1 MSNLSGLIEY
11 VHPIDP
17 TSLCGTVL
25 DRILDMP
32 GCDLLAVVKQGR
44 PVGVIARGAVRAQN
58 AGLRV
63 SEVMTPALT
72 VGAEMSVDELVK
84 QVPKLMKASS
94 PAEIQRLVRN
104 ALPGIS
110 LRHVPVPPSAIPVKL
125 TRHYFAL
132 NQSGV
137 LWEGIVKSQRAS
149 IFVPDEIAKPELE
162 LLIVMLD

>member
-44 PVGVIARGAVRAQN
+44 PVGVIARGAVRPQN

-72 VGAEMSVDELVK
+72 VGAEMSVDE
-84 QVPKLMKASS
+84 
-94 PAEIQRLVRN
+94 PAWSWSN
-104 ALPGIS
+104 AAATVAWSRPARSCGGTATTTAP
-110 LRHVPVPPSAIPVKL
+110 RP
-125 TRHYFAL
+125 
-132 NQSGV
+132 
-137 LWEGIVKSQRAS
+137 
-149 IFVPDEIAKPELE
+149 
-162 LLIVMLD
+162 